1 VLLPRKNA
9 KLPKP
14 RSAPAEDKSLPV
26 WLGATEAF
34 YKKLNRVADA
44 CGLTRIEA
52 LEQGLEAL
60 LQRQRNQDM
69 PLRKV
74 AGTKQVDSFRATMS
88 EVSRKF
94 WATLTPEQ
102 KSERARKNAI
112 ARWNKKKK
120 TSPEATE

>member
-14 RSAPAEDKSLPV
+14 KSAPTEDRSLPV
-26 WLGATEAF
+26 WLAATGTF

-52 LEQGLEAL
+52 LEQGLDAL
-60 LQRQRNQDM
+60 LQRQRNQDI

-88 EVSRKF
+88 EVSRNF

-112 ARWNKKKK
+112 ARWKKKK
-120 TSPEATE
+120 ETDPEATE